1 MNLTYFAHGTCFAK
15 ENKFVVFRELYTRIN
30 AAVAT
35 KA

>member
-1 MNLTYFAHGTCFAK
+1 MEITCFVR
-15 ENKFVVFRELYTRIN
+15 ENKFVVFRELNIRIN